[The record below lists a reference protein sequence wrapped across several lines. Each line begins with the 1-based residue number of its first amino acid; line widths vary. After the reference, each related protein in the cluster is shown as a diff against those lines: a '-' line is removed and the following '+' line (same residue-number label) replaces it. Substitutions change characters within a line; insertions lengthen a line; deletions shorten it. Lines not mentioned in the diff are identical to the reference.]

1 MDILDMTAAKHFGP
15 KDKWIQLSREVK
27 RAISNTEQIKV
38 AVSLHC
44 AADAALHAVT
54 SQ

>member
-15 KDKWIQLSREVK
+15 KDKWIQLSCEVK
-27 RAISNTEQIKV
+27 RAISNTGQIKE

-44 AADAALHAVT
+44 AAEAVLHGVT